1 MKVFNFTI
9 TVNSMKISLDAW
21 LKKYCYYSF
30 YTQIVII
37 ILLSIVRLAFYVA
50 TYIILLKILV

>member
-1 MKVFNFTI
+1 
-9 TVNSMKISLDAW
+9 MKISLDAW

-37 ILLSIVRLAFYVA
+37 ILLSIVCLAFSVA